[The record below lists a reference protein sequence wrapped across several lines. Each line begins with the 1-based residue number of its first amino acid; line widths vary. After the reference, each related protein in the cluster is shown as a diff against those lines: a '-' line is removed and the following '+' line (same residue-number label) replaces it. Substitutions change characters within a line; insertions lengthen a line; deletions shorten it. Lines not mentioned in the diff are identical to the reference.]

1 MKIKLNL
8 LVVLVL
14 LFAMTSISN
23 ASVDKVKVGILDDV
37 EEVLIGAENGIK
49 VMLDNGVELSLILA
63 DRFNVK
69 KNNDLISFGK
79 NIFQEDKILIYP
91 VDSNSLISVNG
102 RKYRGY
108 LEILNNNK
116 GLTVVNHVDF
126 DYYLASVVGSEISA
140 RWPMD
145 SLKAQAVVARTYALR
160 NIKSHASKGYNLSA
174 TVRSQAYKGYAF
186 EHPRTLTAVKE
197 THNEVAI
204 YQGQLIA
211 AVYHSTAGG
220 QTAKGATIWS
230 SDTPYLQ
237 SVSSPDDISPHY
249 SWQKEYSKDEIEKI
263 LVAKGVPLTGLK
275 QISLEGVGPS
285 GRASF
290 IRIFDINDR
299 IYDVDS
305 STFRFWLGL
314 KSTRFTINNSSSLK
328 LSNLDNSFTFDL
340 ESLGVKDDFTTTDE
354 DDHYQFVGYGWGHGV
369 GMSQW
374 GAYQMAKEGYTY
386 QEILKHYYQG
396 IDIGEW

>member
-23 ASVDKVKVGILDDV
+23 ASIDTVKVGILDDV
-37 EEVLIGAENGIK
+37 GAALIGA
-49 VMLDNGVELSLILA
+49 DNGVKVVLNDGVEFNLISS
-63 DRFNVK
+63 DRFNIK
-69 KNNDLISFGK
+69 KNNDLIYFGK
-79 NIFQEDKILIYP
+79 NIFQEDKVLVYP
-91 VDSNSLISVNG
+91 VGSNSLISVNG

-108 LEILNNNK
+108 LEILNHTK
-116 GLTVVNHVDF
+116 GLTVVNHLGF

-140 RWPMD
+140 KWPME
-145 SLKAQAVVARTYALR
+145 SLKAQAIVARTYALR
-160 NIKSHASKGYNLSA
+160 NMKSHASKGYNLSA
-174 TVRSQAYKGYAF
+174 TVRSQAYKGYSF
-186 EHPRTLTAVKE
+186 EHPRTLTAVQK
-197 THNEVAI
+197 THNEVAT

-237 SVSSPDDISPHY
+237 SVSSPDNISPHY
-249 SWQKEYSKDEIEKI
+249 SWQKEYSKGEIEKI
-263 LVAKGVPLTGLK
+263 LVAKGVSLTGLK
-275 QISLEGVGPS
+275 KIALEDVGPS

-290 IRIFDINDR
+290 IRIFDSNDR

-314 KSTRFTINNSSSLK
+314 KSTRFIINRNNSLR

-340 ESLGVKDDFTTTDE
+340 ATLGVEDSFTTTE
-354 DDHYQFVGYGWGHGV
+354 DDRYQFIGHGWGHGV

-374 GAYQMAKEGYTY
+374 GAYQMAENGYAY

-396 IDIGEW
+396 IDIVKW

>member
-8 LVVLVL
+8 LVILVL
-14 LFAMTSISN
+14 LFTMTSISN
-23 ASVDKVKVGILDDV
+23 ASIDTVKVGILDDV
-37 EEVLIGAENGIK
+37 EEFLIGADKGVK
-49 VMLDNGVELSLILA
+49 VVLDNGVEFSLTLA
-63 DRFNVK
+63 DGFNVS
-69 KNNDLISFGK
+69 KNNDLIYFGK

-91 VDSNSLISVNG
+91 VDSNSLISANG

-108 LEILNNNK
+108 LEVLNHDK

-140 RWPMD
+140 KWPME

-160 NIKSHASKGYNLSA
+160 NMKSHASKGYNLSA
-174 TVRSQAYKGYAF
+174 TVRSQAYKGYSF

-197 THNEVAI
+197 TRNEVAT
-204 YQGQLIA
+204 YQGKLIA
-211 AVYHSTAGG
+211 SVYHSTAGG

-237 SVSSPDDISPHY
+237 SVSSPDDVSPHY
-249 SWQKEYSKDEIEKI
+249 SWRKEYSKAEIERI
-263 LVAKGVPLTGLK
+263 LIKKGVPITGLK
-275 QISLEGVGPS
+275 GITLEDVGPS

-290 IRIFDINDR
+290 IRIFDGNGK

-314 KSTRFTINNSSSLK
+314 KSTRFIIDNSTSLR
-328 LSNLDNSFTFDL
+328 LSNLDNNFTFDL
-340 ESLGVKDDFTTTDE
+340 ATLGVENAFTTAKDDS
-354 DDHYQFVGYGWGHGV
+354 YQFVGYGWGHGV

-374 GAYQMAKEGYTY
+374 GAYQMAKDGYTY

-396 IDIGEW
+396 IDIIEW